1 MLKQT
6 PKAELVWCQE
16 EPKNMGSWT
25 FVRDYLEAVM
35 EAVGMPAN
43 RPIYA
48 GRKEAA
54 SPATGSASRH
64 RAEQEALVNGAL
76 SIGKASIAAE

>member
-1 MLKQT
+1 T

-16 EPKNMGSWT
+16 EPQNMGSWT

-35 EAVGMPAN
+35 SEAGMSAQ

-48 GRKEAA
+48 GRKAAA

-64 RAEQEALVNGAL
+64 RAEQAALVEAAL
-76 SIGKASIAAE
+76 SAGKASIAAE